1 MGLTCRMP
9 GIEADM
15 NAAMHESSF
24 KSGLSVSQETEQVVG
39 RVLQEYKQFLLF
51 DLDAYIRL

>member
-1 MGLTCRMP
+1 MP

-15 NAAMHESSF
+15 DADMHESSF

-39 RVLQEYKQFLLF
+39 RVLQEYKRFLLL
-51 DLDAYIRL
+51 DLDADIRL

>member
-1 MGLTCRMP
+1 
-9 GIEADM
+9 M